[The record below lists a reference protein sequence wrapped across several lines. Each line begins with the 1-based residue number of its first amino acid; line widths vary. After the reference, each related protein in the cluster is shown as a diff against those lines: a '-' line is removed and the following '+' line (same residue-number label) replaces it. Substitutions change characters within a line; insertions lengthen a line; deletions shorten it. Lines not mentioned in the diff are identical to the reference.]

1 MSLSKPACSSISL
14 KEVSKSGLGLRAN
27 SDSNLEEICS
37 KNLKGN
43 GRKTSMT
50 LRSEKKDSDD
60 PSQHDCADAERVEIG
75 GPTEIKT
82 PEFHKRHPGID
93 EQPGQDSDMEEE
105 NGPSA
110 SFYIGTRSG
119 VHDKSDPDGNHES
132 KLSSSS
138 SSEDDEEEDLIE
150 ERMNL
155 ERCLAEVKQQ
165 LLLKTREI
173 ENEIKT
179 NEREQRKR
187 AEREEIEKIKREI
200 TTVREQDQGLD
211 RKRNVSAVK
220 TTPSPTISP
229 TLKSIL

>member
-27 SDSNLEEICS
+27 SDSNLEEICN

-82 PEFHKRHPGID
+82 PEFNKRHPGID
-93 EQPGQDSDMEEE
+93 EQPGKDSDMEEE

-110 SFYIGTRSG
+110 SFYIINCASLLYFLCLYC
-119 VHDKSDPDGNHES
+119 VCLCCHV
-132 KLSSSS
+132 
-138 SSEDDEEEDLIE
+138 
-150 ERMNL
+150 L
-155 ERCLAEVKQQ
+155 ERL
-165 LLLKTREI
+165 
-173 ENEIKT
+173 
-179 NEREQRKR
+179 
-187 AEREEIEKIKREI
+187 
-200 TTVREQDQGLD
+200 
-211 RKRNVSAVK
+211 S
-220 TTPSPTISP
+220 
-229 TLKSIL
+229 